1 MVRKMEGLPMVIK
14 CTSSSNEIITVI
26 DSLASQNSCLNVTK
40 SYRGIIL
47 SEDVKIISVN
57 NQRAVLQT
65 FTSKICAA
73 FAGCIH
79 LHSPA
84 FPRPVKARVKD
95 VCISEGMLAL
105 SDFTYLESDWK
116 NRLSERVQPK
126 QPTYG
131 FLMTNKSRFRASL
144 KNISDNGLGL
154 MVSTADER
162 ERHLQTN
169 SSIKLEFQITP
180 EYKWTALRGRIVYLI
195 KVSKSLFRLGIQL
208 QPSTQQARKL
218 QKYITLRKKEI
229 MNELDQA
236 FLAAIAPMG
245 VECQYF

>member
-57 NQRAVLQT
+57 YQRAVLQT

-154 MVSTADER
+154 MVGTADEK
-162 ERHLQTN
+162 EGHFQTN

-195 KVSKSLFRLGIQL
+195 KVSKS
-208 QPSTQQARKL
+208 
-218 QKYITLRKKEI
+218 
-229 MNELDQA
+229 
-236 FLAAIAPMG
+236 
-245 VECQYF
+245 